1 MPATISLSLAL
12 PEQSVILFRW
22 GCISQF
28 SETHSSSQT
37 LRPCHKPCHN
47 HGLSG
52 LPKNED
58 SSLDRSLHMRIA
70 NFTSLEVFCKQS
82 VLLYMISNF
91 ILFIMESLSRL
102 FVRTDDAVN
111 YGSAHS
117 SIPTSSMISHD
128 HFLIWMLTSDHQA
141 HINRQAPCHVT

>member
-1 MPATISLSLAL
+1 
-12 PEQSVILFRW
+12 
-22 GCISQF
+22 
-28 SETHSSSQT
+28 
-37 LRPCHKPCHN
+37 
-47 HGLSG
+47 
-52 LPKNED
+52 
-58 SSLDRSLHMRIA
+58 MRIA

-82 VLLYMISNF
+82 VLLYMILNF

-141 HINRQAPCHVT
+141 HIKRQAPCHVT